1 MSGNNRMRAALAGV
15 ATVAVMGSGIALAPD
30 ASAATSIKA
39 KAYSTGKAQIGDPYK
54 YGAAGPSAFDCSGL
68 IYYSYKK
75 NDKYLKYK
83 SGGKWHTARTAQQEY
98 WAVSKISKS
107 DRKPGDLVFF
117 GNTNSI
123 YHVGFYAGNGKV
135 LHAPKP
141 YRTVK
146 YEKLW
151 TSNVHYGRVN
161 G

>member
-1 MSGNNRMRAALAGV
+1 MSSDWIEMSSNNRMRAALAGV

-54 YGAAGPSAFDCSGL
+54 YGAAGPNAFDCSGL

-75 NDKYLKYK
+75 NGKTLPRVAQSQYNK
-83 SGGKWHTARTAQQEY
+83 SKH
-98 WAVSKISKS
+98 ISKAN
-107 DRKPGDLVFF
+107 RQVGDLVFF
-117 GNTNSI
+117 GSTGNI

-141 YRTVK
+141 GRDVK
-146 YEKLW
+146 YEKIW
-151 TSNVHYGRVN
+151 TSQVHYGRFN
-161 G
+161 